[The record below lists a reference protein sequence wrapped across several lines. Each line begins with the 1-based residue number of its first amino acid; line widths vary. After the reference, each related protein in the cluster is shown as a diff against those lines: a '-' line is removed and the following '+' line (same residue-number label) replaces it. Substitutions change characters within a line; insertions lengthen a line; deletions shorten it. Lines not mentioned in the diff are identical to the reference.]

1 MLAIVIFLIHSR
13 VLFRSL
19 EQNALLNVFRNIV
32 SEYLLCGTFL
42 KQVYSEQKLIWIFFL
57 KKILKKILSLFLP
70 LCDPSPLLR
79 SASVAGLLTPLSLY
93 LRSLYSV
100 KANRLTLHS
109 GGFAKVLVEG
119 IESHLLSFHFHK
131 HGSLL
136 AASSNFAVLKE
147 FVQLTPSLKHF
158 KKFWSEFTQH
168 LYRPL

>member
-19 EQNALLNVFRNIV
+19 EQNALLNVFRNII
-32 SEYLLCGTFL
+32 SEYLFCGTFL

-57 KKILKKILSLFLP
+57 KKILSLFLP

-79 SASVAGLLTPLSLY
+79 STSVAGLLTPLSLY

-100 KANRLTLHS
+100 KANGLTLHS

-168 LYRPL
+168 LCSPL